1 MPIDSDDLPQR
12 TLKPTIRDIVRTVGT
27 EGAAADLP
35 ETAILGA
42 VFATIREHY
51 PDMTS
56 EQIAAAIRAEVDAW
70 VVRLDEADFWDDF
83 DDAVALDPDWYVSE
97 DRCTCCRPGTLYNT
111 PEKLVAAYRAWRDGT
126 GTGGTSR

>member
-1 MPIDSDDLPQR
+1 MPIDPEDLPQR

-35 ETAILGA
+35 ETAISGA

-51 PDMTS
+51 PEMTS

-70 VVRLDEADFWDDF
+70 VVRLDEADF
-83 DDAVALDPDWYVSE
+83 
-97 DRCTCCRPGTLYNT
+97 
-111 PEKLVAAYRAWRDGT
+111 
-126 GTGGTSR
+126 

>member
-1 MPIDSDDLPQR
+1 M
-12 TLKPTIRDIVRTVGT
+12 
-27 EGAAADLP
+27 
-35 ETAILGA
+35 LGA

-70 VVRLDEADFWDDF
+70 GVRLDEADFWDDF
-83 DDAVALDPDWYVSE
+83 DDAVTLDPDWYVRE
-97 DRCTCCRPGTLYNT
+97 DDSTCCRPGALYDT
-111 PEKLVAAYRAWRDGT
+111 SQKLVTAYRAWRDGT